1 MADKRP
7 LQIAYGAMGAVSAA
21 AVVQLAGAGPLDV
34 PLRVG
39 IGCLAVALPFLAVL
53 FYAPIPHDTPP
64 TKVTPT
70 QRIYYTTTVIAP
82 RLCIAGLTAVFWHFG
97 WLFGVLFGASSLFA
111 WRTLKGWSAAQ
122 DFFDEPQ

>member
-1 MADKRP
+1 MADKHP

-21 AVVQLAGAGPLDV
+21 AVAQLAGAGTIDL

-53 FYAPIPHDTPP
+53 FYAPIPHDNPP
-64 TKVTPT
+64 TKLTPT
-70 QRIYYTTTVIAP
+70 QRIYYTVTVIAP

-97 WLFGVLFGASSLFA
+97 WPFGVLFGASCILA
-111 WRTLKGWSAAQ
+111 WSALKGWSSAE
-122 DFFDEPQ
+122 DFFDEPH

>member
-1 MADKRP
+1 MADKHP

-21 AVVQLAGAGPLDV
+21 AVAQLAATGAIDL

-53 FYAPIPHDTPP
+53 FYAPIPHDNPP
-64 TKVTPT
+64 TKLTPT
-70 QRIYYTTTVIAP
+70 QRIYYTVTVIAP

-97 WLFGVLFGASSLFA
+97 WPFGVLFGASCILA
-111 WRTLKGWSAAQ
+111 WSALKGWSSAE
-122 DFFDEPQ
+122 D